1 MRRFLPVLAALA
13 LLTVAAPAA
22 EAKTR
27 SCASGDLRYPFE
39 PGGKKTFG
47 VFKLK
52 ATGATCLAAHHA
64 AHAWMAEF
72 EASLRGEGP
81 LELPRTAGGFSGRS
95 YSPSRADLPP
105 ARYQRLQARH
115 VRLRRA
121 QRLGRSPGADLP
133 EEERRGPC
141 CRSGLLIALALGV
154 IADRAGVSTGVRGRD
169 AT

>member
-52 ATGATCLAAHHA
+52 ATGASCLAAHHA

-72 EASLRGEGP
+72 EASLRGDGP
-81 LELPRTAGGFSGRS
+81 LELPRTAGGFKWRE
-95 YSPSRADLPP
+95 
-105 ARYQRLQARH
+105 LQPNAAQTY
-115 VRLRRA
+115 RLRGTNGSKRVTFDYVVPN
-121 QRLGRSPGADLP
+121 G
-133 EEERRGPC
+133 
-141 CRSGLLIALALGV
+141 
-154 IADRAGVSTGVRGRD
+154 
-169 AT
+169 

>member
-1 MRRFLPVLAALA
+1 MRRLLPVLTALA

-52 ATGATCLAAHHA
+52 ATGATCMAAHHA

-72 EASLRGEGP
+72 EASLRGEGA
-81 LELPRTAGGFSGRS
+81 LVMPRTAGGFKWKE
-95 YSPSRADLPP
+95 LPP
-105 ARYQRLQARH
+105 NAAQTYRLFGTKGSKR
-115 VRLRRA
+115 VTFDYVVPN
-121 QRLGRSPGADLP
+121 G
-133 EEERRGPC
+133 
-141 CRSGLLIALALGV
+141 
-154 IADRAGVSTGVRGRD
+154 
-169 AT
+169 

>member
-1 MRRFLPVLAALA
+1 MRRLLPVLAALA
-13 LLTVAAPAA
+13 LLTAAAPAA

-52 ATGATCLAAHHA
+52 ATGTTCMAAHHA

-81 LELPRTAGGFSGRS
+81 LKMPRTAGGFKWKE
-95 YSPSRADLPP
+95 
-105 ARYQRLQARH
+105 LQPNAAQTY
-115 VRLRRA
+115 RLRGTKGSK
-121 QRLGRSPGADLP
+121 LVTFDYVVPNG
-133 EEERRGPC
+133 
-141 CRSGLLIALALGV
+141 
-154 IADRAGVSTGVRGRD
+154 
-169 AT
+169 

>member
-1 MRRFLPVLAALA
+1 MRRFLPVLAALV

-27 SCASGDLRYPFE
+27 SCASGDLRYPFK

-52 ATGATCLAAHHA
+52 ATNTTCRTAHHA

-81 LELPRTAGGFSGRS
+81 LELPRTAGGFKWKELQPNAAQT
-95 YSPSRADLPP
+95 Y
-105 ARYQRLQARH
+105 RLHGTKGSKR
-115 VRLRRA
+115 VTFDYVVPN
-121 QRLGRSPGADLP
+121 G
-133 EEERRGPC
+133 
-141 CRSGLLIALALGV
+141 
-154 IADRAGVSTGVRGRD
+154 
-169 AT
+169 